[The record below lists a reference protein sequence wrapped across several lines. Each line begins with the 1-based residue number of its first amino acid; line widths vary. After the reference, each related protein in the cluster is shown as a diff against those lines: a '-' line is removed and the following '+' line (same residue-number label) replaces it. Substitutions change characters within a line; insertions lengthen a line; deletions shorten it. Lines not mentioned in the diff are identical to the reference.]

1 MLHLP
6 DSKTGKKSIV
16 LNAPALAVI
25 AAVPRVGEYVIRG
38 DSPMQPRSD
47 LKRPGRSLRGA
58 HHLLLGRRRDFVSNP
73 LAYDLALELGERQQ
87 TFSVSRPM
95 RSKTNSRM
103 TDVIRREAG
112 EHIGFGVV
120 ALRIRRGEHHRLED
134 EHQERDR
141 GQSPKPRQRRPV
153 SADGSTIRTRP

>member
-1 MLHLP
+1 VTFDNMQGAVLHP
-6 DSKTGKKSIV
+6 
-16 LNAPALAVI
+16 I
-25 AAVPRVGEYVIRG
+25 AERNH
-38 DSPMQPRSD
+38 S
-47 LKRPGRSLRGA
+47 A
-58 HHLLLGRRRDFVSNP
+58 HPHPLLLRRHRDFVSNP
-73 LAYDLALELGERQQ
+73 LADDLALELGERQQ
-87 TFSVSRPM
+87 TFSVSRPK

-120 ALRIRRGEHHRLED
+120 ALRIRRGEHGLED

-153 SADGSTIRTRP
+153 SADGLTIMIRP